1 MDALTFFVIVCVF
14 LAIKE
19 LVSGLISWRRR
30 RRIEHLLRVE
40 RTQSYFAAARNDLVQ
55 LALSRELDA
64 NSATFRFLYFLNTS
78 FMRRPDSYPAFSAML
93 LHQILKDDGSQRPD
107 PQLMKESEDWTPAI
121 RNVVK
126 ASADAMNNIVL
137 DYSLPM
143 RLVRY
148 LEKRSNP
155 HFTSTQVVRK
165 FASVIQKKEAP
176 ASDVRQT
183 QKVMYDLCQV

>member
-1 MDALTFFVIVCVF
+1 MNALTFFVVVCAF

-40 RTQSYFAAARNDLVQ
+40 RTQSHFAVARNDLVQ

-64 NSATFRFLYFLNTS
+64 NSATFRFLYFLNTC
-78 FMRRPDSYPAFSAML
+78 FMRRPDSYPAFSALL
-93 LHQILKDDGSQRPD
+93 LHRILKGDGSQRPD
-107 PQLMKESEDWTPAI
+107 PQLMEESGNWTPAI
-121 RNVVK
+121 RSVVK
-126 ASADAMNNIVL
+126 ASADAMNNIVF
-137 DYSLPM
+137 DYSLLM

-148 LEKRSNP
+148 LERRSNP

-165 FASVIQKKEAP
+165 FVSAIQKKEAP
-176 ASDVRQT
+176 ASDMRRT
-183 QKVMYDLCQV
+183 QKAMYDLCQV